1 VRSDEIV
8 SDVVISGHFPV
19 SHGSGSVILWLQRE
33 IPGRCAQCSSHIIL
47 SSESSASICDRAVS
61 VSPPAIAAYDIMR

>member
-8 SDVVISGHFPV
+8 ADVVISGHFPV

-33 IPGRCAQCSSHIIL
+33 IRAQCSSHIIL